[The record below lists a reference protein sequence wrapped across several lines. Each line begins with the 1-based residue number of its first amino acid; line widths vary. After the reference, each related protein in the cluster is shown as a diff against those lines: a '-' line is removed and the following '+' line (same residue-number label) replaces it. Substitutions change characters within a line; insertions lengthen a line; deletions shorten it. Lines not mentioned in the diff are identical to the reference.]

1 MVKIK
6 VIFGGCGIEYIDNH
20 GNTRHALKTPEDG
33 PFDCQEDV
41 AERLVSLGVA
51 EYAAKKNILELSGGE
66 KKGMQEDGMEV
77 ESLHRMDEA
86 DEEQLYAMKM
96 KDLQSLVKEK
106 GLDARDCKR
115 KEDYVNLILSADS
128 DGEDD
133 EEEPP
138 ALEGME
144 PV

>member
-1 MVKIK
+1 
-6 VIFGGCGIEYIDNH
+6 
-20 GNTRHALKTPEDG
+20 
-33 PFDCQEDV
+33 
-41 AERLVSLGVA
+41 
-51 EYAAKKNILELSGGE
+51 
-66 KKGMQEDGMEV
+66 MEV

-106 GLDARDCKR
+106 GLDARDCKW

-138 ALEGME
+138 DLEGME

>member
-6 VIFGGCGIEYIDNH
+6 IIVGGCGIEYTDNH

-33 PFDCQEDV
+33 PFDCREDV

-51 EYAAKKNILELSGGE
+51 EYIARKNE
-66 KKGMQEDGMEV
+66 KRGLQRDRMEE
-77 ESLHRMDEA
+77 ESLHTMGET

-96 KDLQSLVKEK
+96 KDLQSLIKEK
-106 GLDARDCKR
+106 GLDARDYKK

-133 EEEPP
+133 EEEEPP

>member
-1 MVKIK
+1 MTIK
-6 VIFGGCGIEYIDNH
+6 VIFGGCVIEYIDNH
-20 GNTRHALKTPEDG
+20 GTTRHALKTPEDG

-51 EYAAKKNILELSGGE
+51 EYAAKENILELSGGE

-138 ALEGME
+138 DLEGME

>member
-6 VIFGGCGIEYIDNH
+6 VIVGGCGIEYTDNH

-33 PFDCQEDV
+33 PFDCREDV
-41 AERLVSLGVA
+41 AERLVSLGVD
-51 EYAAKKNILELSGGE
+51 AK
-66 KKGMQEDGMEV
+66 
-77 ESLHRMDEA
+77 
-86 DEEQLYAMKM
+86 
-96 KDLQSLVKEK
+96 
-106 GLDARDCKR
+106 DCKK

-133 EEEPP
+133 EEEEPP